1 MASEAIYASHYA
13 PDRTKTFYH
22 SSSYTANAIACA
34 AAVANLGVWRD
45 EPVQARIDTLAA
57 RQGEGAAMLSG
68 VKGIGNVRQCGTIL
82 AGL

>member
-1 MASEAIYASHYA
+1 
-13 PDRTKTFYH
+13 
-22 SSSYTANAIACA
+22 
-34 AAVANLGVWRD
+34 VANLGVWRD

-82 AGL
+82 ALDYDVPQGAISPPATAPFGLFRERGLLIRPWATRPI